1 MPALANKRVLTELLL
16 QRLRPRAQRFLVWD
30 SKQNGLALQ
39 RSVLTVCGRGS
50 ASTMSAVAPAGFTS
64 ALATPSGSKRPA
76 S

>member
-39 RSVLTVCGRGS
+39 LMVCGRGS
-50 ASTMSAVAPAGFTS
+50 ASTISAVAPAGSTS
-64 ALATPSGSKRPA
+64 ALATPSGSKRRV

>member
-30 SKQNGLALQ
+30 SKQNGLSLQ
-39 RSVLTVCGRGS
+39 IRPNGLRAWKVIYNFRGRTRWFHLG
-50 ASTMSAVAPAGFTS
+50 A
-64 ALATPSGSKRPA
+64 ATPSGSKRRA